1 MAGYI
6 GTKSVSLS
14 TDAATISGDLTIG
27 GDLSLG
33 DNDKIIL
40 GAGSDLQ
47 IYSDG
52 TTSRIY
58 ESGSGLLTI
67 RASNFNVNTADGSES
82 YITMVDGGAVTSYH
96 NGAAKIA
103 TTSTGIDVTGT
114 VTADGLTVDGDTVTA
129 NAQNA
134 VTVEFNNATGIISAD
149 RTGGNYAGLSLRT
162 TEGSA
167 PVERLG
173 IAYNG
178 NVTISENLGIGTSAP
193 DQRLHITD
201 GTSSG
206 AVLRLERS
214 DTSMGNN
221 DVYGGIEF
229 EGNDTD
235 TNANGIRGFIRGLG
249 QGTGGGMKLEFGT
262 AGGGAAIGAARMT
275 LDADGNVSIGGSLT
289 VDPASVGGKFLALDT
304 SASGDGHILLQRA
317 GSNKWQITSGTTNAL
332 QFYNYTAGGESMR
345 IDSSG
350 AVAIGSVNPTRHG
363 QTTKTLVYNGSST
376 TSEFAL
382 HVGRVGTGA
391 ENQICF
397 TNGYGKVGSVTTSG
411 TSTSYNTSSDYRLKE
426 NLVDLT
432 GASARVNQLNPLRF
446 NWITD
451 DTNTAIDGF
460 LAHEVATVV
469 PEAITGTKDAM
480 RDEEYEVT
488 TAVYE
493 DILIEAVLDA
503 EGNEL
508 EAERTEQRLVTEAV
522 MGTRSVPDY
531 QGIDQSKIVP
541 LLTAALREAL
551 TKIDDM
557 ETRLA
562 ALEDV

>member
-249 QGTGGGMKLEFGT
+249 HGTGGGMKLEFGT

-350 AVAIGSVNPTRHG
+350 NMLVGCTTVNADGVSINPRSSGSN
-363 QTTKTLVYNGSST
+363 T
-376 TSEFAL
+376 TSSIIFNRANTTIA
-382 HVGRVGTGA
+382 GRVL
-391 ENQICF
+391 NF
-397 TNGYGKVGSVTTSG
+397 LNNSNLVGYIEHNNS
-411 TSTSYNTSSDYRLKE
+411 STSYNTSSDYRLKTDAQPM
-426 NLVDLT
+426 V
-432 GASARVNQLNPLRF
+432 GATARVQALNPVNF
-446 NWITD
+446 EWISSGERV
-451 DTNTAIDGF
+451 DGF
-460 LAHEVATVV
+460 LAHEAKAVV
-469 PEAITGTKDAM
+469 PECVSGIKDAM
-480 RDEEYEVT
+480 MDQEYEVT
-488 TAVYE
+488 PAVIDE
-493 DILIEAVLDA
+493 N
-503 EGNEL
+503 G
-508 EAERTEQRLVTEAV
+508 TTTTEAV

>member
-350 AVAIGSVNPTRHG
+350 NMLVGCTTVNADGVSINPRSSGSNT
-363 QTTKTLVYNGSST
+363 T
-376 TSEFAL
+376 TSIIFNRANTTIA
-382 HVGRVGTGA
+382 GRVL
-391 ENQICF
+391 NF
-397 TNGYGKVGSVTTSG
+397 LNNGNLVGYVEHNNS
-411 TSTSYNTSSDYRLKE
+411 STSYNTSSDYRLKTDAQPM
-426 NLVDLT
+426 V
-432 GASARVNQLNPLRF
+432 GATARVQALNPVNF
-446 NWITD
+446 EWISSGERV
-451 DTNTAIDGF
+451 DGF
-460 LAHEVATVV
+460 LAHEAKAVV
-469 PEAITGTKDAM
+469 PECVSGIKDAM
-480 RDEEYEVT
+480 MDQEYEVT
-488 TAVYE
+488 PAVIDE
-493 DILIEAVLDA
+493 N
-503 EGNEL
+503 G
-508 EAERTEQRLVTEAV
+508 TTTTEAV

-541 LLTAALREAL
+541 LLTAALQEAL

-562 ALEDV
+562 ALEA